1 MDTALPSALF
11 QLSDEAEQPL
21 PPLREDLRFNET
33 APARNGEP
41 CWVIQDPLVNRFY
54 RIGWLE
60 FECLLRWGQTP
71 REISEQISAETALQP
86 DVEQVLA
93 LRQFLHQ
100 HQLLRSA
107 STTAPPA
114 EKNSWLSWRWWLH
127 HYLFF
132 RLPLIRP
139 QRHLKPLAE
148 SLNWLFSPITAALVV
163 LLSLLG
169 IVLVL
174 HQWDTFSN
182 AVVESFSTEGLFS
195 FALALIV
202 AKTLHEMGHALVA
215 TRQGLRVAHMG
226 IAFVVLW
233 PMLYTDTGE
242 SWKLRSS
249 RQRLAIA
256 SAGIVTEL
264 ALAGLATLGWALSDP
279 GALRNALLYL
289 ATTSW
294 VLSLALNASPFMR
307 FDGYFILS
315 DLLDFP
321 NLHERSSAMARVWL
335 RRVLLG
341 LNEPWPEAFGHKQR
355 RALVAF
361 AIVTWCYRLLLFLG
375 IAVAVYLLFFK
386 LLGIFLFMVEL
397 SWFIALPVYRELKH
411 WWKQRHAVARSRI
424 RIWQIMLALVLLLLA
439 IPWRSQ
445 IDGVGVAHAE
455 RQMRVYAPYPAQLQ
469 SLRPAGPVKAGEML
483 AVLDDPGISSRLLSS
498 EANVRSYESRLTGLL
513 ADPSGLG
520 ETNATLERMD
530 VQNLEARAARSEIAR
545 LNLQSAFDGLWLDID
560 PQRQPGQWLGVHEAL
575 GVLVDPRSWQVD
587 AYIEQAQVHRL
598 QVGDAVRFYPDGQ
611 PSAVRGHVLNIGS
624 TRANQLNHRML
635 ASRFGGP
642 VPTASHGDALAPTDA
657 LFQVLIQ
664 LDTPP
669 PSLHET
675 RGHVK
680 IEGQRR
686 SLLAEGATHVAAVL
700 MRESGF

>member
-1 MDTALPSALF
+1 MDAALPTALF
-11 QLSDEAEQPL
+11 QLNDEADQPL

-33 APARNGEP
+33 APAHNGEP
-41 CWVIQDPLVNRFY
+41 CWVIQDTLVNRFY

-71 REISEQISAETALQP
+71 RQICTQVCAETALQP
-86 DVEQVLA
+86 DVEQVLE

-100 HQLLRSA
+100 HHLLRVIS
-107 STTAPPA
+107 SRAPPA
-114 EKNSWLSWRWWLH
+114 DANSWLSWKWWLH

-132 RLPLIRP
+132 RLPLLHP
-139 QRHLKPLAE
+139 QRHLASVAD
-148 SLNWLFSPITAALVV
+148 SLSWLFSPITAVLVV

-174 HQWDTFSN
+174 HQWDTFRS
-182 AVVESFSTEGLFS
+182 AVVESFSTEGLLS

-202 AKTLHEMGHALVA
+202 AKTLHELGHALVA

-264 ALAGLATLGWALSDP
+264 ALAGLATLGWALCDP

-307 FDGYFILS
+307 FDGYFIVS

-321 NLHERSSAMARVWL
+321 NLHERSSAIARVWL

-341 LNEPWPEAFGHKQR
+341 LDEPWPEAFGHKQR
-355 RALVAF
+355 RLLVAF
-361 AIVTWCYRLLLFLG
+361 AIATWCYRLALFLG
-375 IAVAVYLLFFK
+375 IAIAVYLLFFK

-397 SWFIALPVYRELKH
+397 SWFIALPVCRELRH
-411 WWKQRHAVARSRI
+411 WWKQRHAVARSRV
-424 RIWQIMLALVLLLLA
+424 RIWQLLIGALLLLLA
-439 IPWRSQ
+439 IPWRSE

-455 RQMRVYAPYPAQLQ
+455 RQMRVYAPYPAELQ
-469 SLRPAGPVKAGEML
+469 SLRPAGAVKAGDTV
-483 AVLDDPGISSRLLSS
+483 AVLDDPGISSRLRSS

-520 ETNATLERMD
+520 ETNATYERMG
-530 VQNLEARAARSEIAR
+530 VQTLEARAARSEMAR
-545 LNLQSAFDGLWLDID
+545 LNLQSAFDGLWLDVD
-560 PQRQPGQWLGVHEAL
+560 PQRQPGQWLGVQEAL
-575 GVLVDPRSWQVD
+575 GILVDPSSWQVD
-587 AYIEQAQVHRL
+587 AYIEQDQVHRL
-598 QVGDAVRFYPDGQ
+598 RIGDAVRFYPDGH
-611 PSAVRGHVLNIGS
+611 PIAVPGHVLNIGS
-624 TRANQLNHRML
+624 TRTNQLNHRML

-642 VPTASHGDALAPTDA
+642 VPTTTHGGALVPTDA

-664 LDTPP
+664 LDLPP

-686 SLLAEGATHVAAVL
+686 SLLADGATHVAAVL

>member
-1 MDTALPSALF
+1 MDSALPAALF
-11 QLSDEAEQPL
+11 QLSEEADQPL

-33 APARNGEP
+33 APNANGEP
-41 CWVIQDPLVNRFY
+41 CWVIQDTLVNRFY

-71 REISEQISAETALQP
+71 RQICNQVNAETALQP
-86 DVEQVLA
+86 EVEQVLQ

-107 STTAPPA
+107 SSTPPA
-114 EKNSWLSWRWWLH
+114 GDKNSWLSWRWWLH

-132 RLPLIRP
+132 RLPLLHP
-139 QRHLKPLAE
+139 QRHLKPLTDA
-148 SLNWLFSPITAALVV
+148 LGWLFSPITAVLIV

-174 HQWDTFSN
+174 HQWDSFRS

-202 AKTLHEMGHALVA
+202 AKTLHELGHALVA
-215 TRQGLRVAHMG
+215 TRLGLRVAHMG

-256 SAGIVTEL
+256 SAGILTEL
-264 ALAGLATLGWALSDP
+264 SLAGLATLGWALCDP
-279 GALRNALLYL
+279 GPLRNALLYL

-321 NLHERSSAMARVWL
+321 NLHERASALARVSL
-335 RRVLLG
+335 RRLLLG
-341 LNEPWPEAFGHKQR
+341 LDEPWPEVFSRKR
-355 RALVAF
+355 RRLLVAF
-361 AIVTWCYRLLLFLG
+361 AITTWCYRLVLFLG

-397 SWFIALPVYRELKH
+397 CWFIALPVYRELKH
-411 WWKQRHAVARSRI
+411 WWQQRGQIARPRL
-424 RIWQIMLALVLLLLA
+424 RFWQLLLGLLLLLLA

-455 RQMRVYAPYPAQLQ
+455 RQLRVYAPYPAELQ
-469 SLRPAGPVKAGEML
+469 SLRPAGPVNAGDTL
-483 AVLDDPGISSRLLSS
+483 AVLDEPAISSRLLSS
-498 EANVRSYESRLTGLL
+498 EANVRSYEARLTGLL
-513 ADPSGLG
+513 ADPSGLT
-520 ETNATLERMD
+520 ETNATRERMG
-530 VQNLEARAARSEIAR
+530 VQTQEAQAARSEIAR
-545 LNLQSAFDGLWLDID
+545 LTLQSSFTGLWLDVD
-560 PQRQPGQWLGVHEAL
+560 PQRQPGQWLGTQEAL
-575 GVLVDPRSWQVD
+575 GVLVDPSSWQVD
-587 AYIEQAQVHRL
+587 AYIQQDQVHRL
-598 QVGDAVRFYPDGQ
+598 QLGDPVRFYPDGQ
-611 PSAVRGHVLNIGS
+611 PRALPGHVIAIGS

-642 VPTASHGDALAPTDA
+642 VPTTTHGSALVPTDA

-664 LDTPP
+664 LDQAPP
-669 PSLHET
+669 ALHET
-675 RGHVK
+675 RGHLK

-686 SLLAEGATHVAAVL
+686 SLLADGTTHLAGVL

>member
-1 MDTALPSALF
+1 MEAAVSPTLL
-11 QLSDEAEQPL
+11 QLSDEADQPL

-33 APARNGEP
+33 AATRNGEP
-41 CWVIQDPLVNRFY
+41 SWVIQDTLVNRFY

-71 REISEQISAETALQP
+71 RQICAQVSAETALQP
-86 DVEQVLA
+86 EVEQVLQ

-100 HQLLRSA
+100 HQLLRIA
-107 STTAPPA
+107 SPKAPA
-114 EKNSWLSWRWWLH
+114 GDKNSWLSWRWWLH

-132 RLPLIRP
+132 RLPLLHP
-139 QRHLKPLAE
+139 QRHLKPLADAL
-148 SLNWLFSPITAALVV
+148 SWLFSPITAVLVM
-163 LLSLLG
+163 LLSVLG

-174 HQWDTFSN
+174 HQWDTFRS

-202 AKTLHEMGHALVA
+202 AKTLHELGHALVA

-242 SWKLRSS
+242 SWKLRRSQ
-249 RQRLAIA
+249 QRLAIA

-264 ALAGLATLGWALSDP
+264 ALAGLATLGWALCDP
-279 GALRNALLYL
+279 GPLRNALLYL

-321 NLHERSSAMARVWL
+321 NLHERASALARVSL
-335 RRVLLG
+335 RRTLLG
-341 LNEPWPEAFGHKQR
+341 LEEPWPELFPRKQR
-355 RALVAF
+355 RLLVAF
-361 AIVTWCYRLLLFLG
+361 AITTWCYRLVLFLG

-386 LLGIFLFMVEL
+386 VLGIFLFMVEL
-397 SWFIALPVYRELKH
+397 SWFIALPVYRELQH
-411 WWKQRHAVARSRI
+411 WWKQRGQIARARL
-424 RIWQIMLALVLLLLA
+424 RIWQLLLGVLLLLLA

-455 RQMRVYAPYPAQLQ
+455 RQLRVYAPYPAELQ
-469 SLRPAGPVKAGEML
+469 SIRPAGPVHAGDNL
-483 AVLDDPGISSRLLSS
+483 AVLDDPSISSRLLSS
-498 EANVRSYESRLTGLL
+498 EANVRSYEARLTGLL

-520 ETNATLERMD
+520 ETNATRERMG
-530 VQNLEARAARSEIAR
+530 VQTQEAQAARAEIAR
-545 LNLQSAFDGLWLDID
+545 LNLQSGFDGLWLDVD
-560 PQRQPGQWLGVHEAL
+560 PQRQPGQWLSPQEAL
-575 GVLVDPRSWQVD
+575 GVLVDPTNWQVD
-587 AYIEQAQVHRL
+587 AYIQQDQVHRL
-598 QVGDAVRFYPDGQ
+598 QIGDPIRFYPDGQ
-611 PSAVRGHVLNIGS
+611 PTVLHGHVLTIGS

-642 VPTASHGDALAPTDA
+642 VPTTTHGNALVPTDA

-664 LDTPP
+664 LDQAPP
-669 PSLHET
+669 ALHET

-686 SLLAEGATHVAAVL
+686 SLLADGATHLAAVL